1 VLNKISSG
9 ASNDLAGATQL
20 ATRMVREF
28 GMSPRLGPVGFAED
42 GPQYLG
48 PQQVTKRSY
57 AEETQLVIDEE
68 VTRLLK
74 EADDRAGSLLES
86 RREALE
92 KVVALLLERE
102 TIDGE
107 DVLAAVRGPSAPDTV
122 VVAEEEPKALLD

>member
-1 VLNKISSG
+1 VLGEISSG

-28 GMSPRLGPVGFAED
+28 GMSPRLGPVGFSDD

-48 PQQVTKRSY
+48 AQPLTTRQY
-57 AEETQLVIDEE
+57 AEETQRVIDEE

-74 EADDRAGSLLES
+74 EADDRAGALLES
-86 RREALE
+86 RRDALE
-92 KVVALLLERE
+92 EVVALLLERE

-107 DVLAAVRGPSAPDTV
+107 DVERVLSRERVPGVPVVLDTEPSQS
-122 VVAEEEPKALLD
+122 